1 MVAFMKRKIEQ
12 RCPVYK
18 TREDIID
25 TWFLGLSD
33 LDKSVGFKNIS
44 KEEVER
50 VAVFGYELDRNN
62 RLKIND
68 AQADIIR
75 EIYWMYIWSIPL
87 KEICWKTK
95 DESKYFFSENEWTE
109 EKIQEILN
117 NEIYAG
123 YKFIKTSDGIILY
136 DYCKP
141 IIDKKI
147 YVTVQKI
154 GAEKE
159 IKPQD
164 VRLEKVWNICRNFI
178 RGVNKSAK

>member
-1 MVAFMKRKIEQ
+1 
-12 RCPVYK
+12 
-18 TREDIID
+18 
-25 TWFLGLSD
+25 
-33 LDKSVGFKNIS
+33 
-44 KEEVER
+44 
-50 VAVFGYELDRNN
+50 
-62 RLKIND
+62 
-68 AQADIIR
+68 
-75 EIYWMYIWSIPL
+75 MYIWSIPL

-123 YKFIKTSDGIILY
+123 YKFIETSDGIILY

-154 GAEKE
+154 GAEQE
-159 IKPQD
+159 MKPQEE
-164 VRLEKVWNICRNFI
+164 RLEKVWKIAVNFI
-178 RGVNKSAK
+178 KE

>member
-1 MVAFMKRKIEQ
+1 MKGTVAFMKRKIEQ

-25 TWFLGLSD
+25 TWLLGLSD

-50 VAVFGYELDRNN
+50 VADFGYELDRNN

-75 EIYWMYIWSIPL
+75 EIYWMYIWGIPL
-87 KEICWKTK
+87 KEICRKTK
-95 DESKYFFSENEWTE
+95 NESKYFFRESEWTE

-123 YKFIKTSDGIILY
+123 YKFIETSDGIILY
-136 DYCKP
+136 DYFKP

-147 YVTVQKI
+147 YVTVRKI
-154 GAEKE
+154 GAEQE
-159 IKPQD
+159 MKPQEE
-164 VRLEKVWNICRNFI
+164 RLEKAWKIAVNFM
-178 RGVNKSAK
+178 RG

>member
-1 MVAFMKRKIEQ
+1 MKGTVAFMKRKIEQ

-50 VAVFGYELDRNN
+50 VADFGYELDRNN

-87 KEICWKTK
+87 KEICRKTK
-95 DESKYFFSENEWTE
+95 DESKYFFRESEWTE

-123 YKFIKTSDGIILY
+123 YKFIETSDGIILY
-136 DYCKP
+136 DYFKP

-147 YVTVQKI
+147 YVTVRKI
-154 GAEKE
+154 GAEQE
-159 IKPQD
+159 MKPQEE
-164 VRLEKVWNICRNFI
+164 RLEKAWKIAVNFM
-178 RGVNKSAK
+178 RG

>member
-1 MVAFMKRKIEQ
+1 MKGTVAFMKRKIEQ

-87 KEICWKTK
+87 KEIYWKTK
-95 DESKYFFSENEWTE
+95 DESKYFFRESEWTE

-123 YKFIKTSDGIILY
+123 YKFIETSDGIILY
-136 DYCKP
+136 DYFKP

-147 YVTVQKI
+147 YVTVRKI
-154 GAEKE
+154 GAEQE
-159 IKPQD
+159 MKPQEE
-164 VRLEKVWNICRNFI
+164 RLEKAWKIAVNFM
-178 RGVNKSAK
+178 RG

>member
-1 MVAFMKRKIEQ
+1 MKGTVAFMKRKIEQ

-25 TWFLGLSD
+25 TWLLGLSD

-50 VAVFGYELDRNN
+50 VADFGYELDRNN

-87 KEICWKTK
+87 KEICRKTK
-95 DESKYFFSENEWTE
+95 DESKYFFRESEWTE

-123 YKFIKTSDGIILY
+123 YKFIETSDGIILY
-136 DYCKP
+136 AYFKP

-147 YVTVQKI
+147 YVTVRKI
-154 GAEKE
+154 GAEQE
-159 IKPQD
+159 MKPQEE
-164 VRLEKVWNICRNFI
+164 RLEKAWKIAVNFM
-178 RGVNKSAK
+178 RG

>member
-1 MVAFMKRKIEQ
+1 MKGTVAFMKRKIEQ

-25 TWFLGLSD
+25 TWFLGVE
-33 LDKSVGFKNIS
+33 KFIGVKNIS
-44 KEEVER
+44 KEDIER
-50 VAVFGYELDRNN
+50 IAAFRYEIDEDN

-68 AQADIIR
+68 IQADIIR

-87 KEICWKTK
+87 KEICRKTK
-95 DESKYFFSENEWTE
+95 GESKYFFSENEWTE
-109 EKIQEILN
+109 EKIEGILH

-123 YKFIKTSDGIILY
+123 YKFIETSEGIISY
-136 DYCKP
+136 DYCEP

-154 GAEKE
+154 RTEQEMKSQE
-159 IKPQD
+159 E
-164 VRLEKVWNICRNFI
+164 RLEKVWNICRNLI
-178 RGVNKSAK
+178 RGKKRLH